1 MNLGYG
7 KIKELLAAGIVL
19 GCMAGAM
26 AATIDKPNV
35 VLIVCDDLND
45 YVSGMGRH
53 PQAITPNMDNL
64 AKSGVSFS
72 RAYCNVPICGPS
84 RSSFMSGIYS
94 HSAKNPLPRNQIT
107 KLRC

>member
-7 KIKELLAAGIVL
+7 KMKELLAVGMVF

-26 AATIDKPNV
+26 AATIDNPNV

-45 YVSGMGRH
+45 YVSSIGGH
-53 PQAITPNMDNL
+53 PQAITPNMEKL

-72 RAYCNVPICGPS
+72 QAYCNVPICGPS
-84 RSSFMSGIYS
+84 RSSFMSGIYP
-94 HSAKNPLPRNQIT
+94 HTAKNPLPRNQIT